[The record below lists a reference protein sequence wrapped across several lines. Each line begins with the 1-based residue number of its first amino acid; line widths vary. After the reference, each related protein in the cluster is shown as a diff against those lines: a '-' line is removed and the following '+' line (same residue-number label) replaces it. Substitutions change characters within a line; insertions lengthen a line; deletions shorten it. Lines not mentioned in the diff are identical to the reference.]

1 MPRFYSKTTGC
12 TYLRG
17 IHGANIPEDAVEI
30 TEALFLEVIANPQPG
45 KIRSHIDGLPI
56 LVDPPATSFEELVSL
71 ERQWRDAELQA
82 VAWLRERHRDQLDG
96 GAETTLTAEQFSE
109 LLVYIQALRD
119 WPQSQAFP
127 AFEQRPVAPPRVA
140 QQNQ

>member
-1 MPRFYSKTTGC
+1 MTRFYSQSTGC
-12 TYLRG
+12 TYLPH
-17 IHGANIPEDAVEI
+17 IHRKSVPADAVEI
-30 TEALFLEVIANPQPG
+30 SELVYLTVIANPVPG

-127 AFEQRPVAPPRVA
+127 AFEQRPVAPPWVA